1 MPDFRIH
8 NLTPIPALDL
18 TVSTEFVANS
28 PTTTSLRAARA
39 GDREHQL
46 LSNEE
51 YRSQGDKRSIIQI
64 CHTIQNSQCCKS
76 GEGWS
81 IGVSPD
87 QWNNHVNNYG
97 VNDVSDQCFSDY
109 FSDYFSDC
117 FSVHCTVI
125 ISDSPNDQNTQSSSW
140 SNRGH
145 HKHTSHQ
152 RVSILQKLDKR
163 ALIVLF
169 FVISKVHTKGRYKKK
184 NMKII
189 WEKLPRD
196 KQRHLAGLDWVIPP
210 PPGHD

>member
-87 QWNNHVNNYG
+87 QWNHHVNNYG

-109 FSDYFSDC
+109 FSDC
-117 FSVHCTVI
+117 FSVHCTV
-125 ISDSPNDQNTQSSSW
+125 QW
-140 SNRGH
+140 S
-145 HKHTSHQ
+145 KHTI
-152 RVSILQKLDKR
+152 VIL
-163 ALIVLF
+163 V
-169 FVISKVHTKGRYKKK
+169 
-184 NMKII
+184 
-189 WEKLPRD
+189 
-196 KQRHLAGLDWVIPP
+196 KQRTSQTHITSKSFHLTKAW
-210 PPGHD
+210 